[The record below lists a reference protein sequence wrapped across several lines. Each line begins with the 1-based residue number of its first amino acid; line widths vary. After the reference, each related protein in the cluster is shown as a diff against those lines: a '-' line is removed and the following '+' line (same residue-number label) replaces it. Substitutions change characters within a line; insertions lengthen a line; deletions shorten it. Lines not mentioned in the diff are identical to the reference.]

1 MLLAG
6 VSRGPGCFTP
16 GPVGTRGDPAGL
28 MRTSPVL
35 GVVGEGHGEVHWQ
48 QETLASWRPPCLAEP
63 LRGRYDARASKPSW
77 RRKVP
82 IALRPPDPHRWLV
95 GPRERCRVSA
105 WSRRE
110 QSRQRGA
117 AGDAACG
124 PAAPILVWARSG
136 KMLQGW
142 IWLFAADWLL

>member
-1 MLLAG
+1 
-6 VSRGPGCFTP
+6 
-16 GPVGTRGDPAGL
+16 

-63 LRGRYDARASKPSW
+63 LRGGYDAQASKPSW

-95 GPRERCRVSA
+95 GLCERCRLS
-105 WSRRE
+105 
-110 QSRQRGA
+110 
-117 AGDAACG
+117 ACG
-124 PAAPILVWARSG
+124 HAAPILVWAHSG
-136 KMLQGW
+136 KMLRGW